1 MNPKHIH
8 NIANLSG
15 SIYKI
20 VYTSMLLY
28 YLMRRKAADPLPPP
42 PEPRRYH

>member
-1 MNPKHIH
+1 MNVRQIH
-8 NIANLSG
+8 NLAHLSG

-28 YLMRRKAADPLPPP
+28 CLMRRKANEPMPPP